1 MGFTGSTRLKLAD
14 YGIDYDLG
22 PASRDVDLFFSIEG
36 IRQ

>member
-1 MGFTGSTRLKLAD
+1 MKGKLTG

-22 PASRDVDLFFSIEG
+22 PASTHVDIGLFIEG